1 MIKRVLVLIP
11 LGLGVTLLVFL
22 AMHFVPG
29 DPVLIMLGVETTEA
43 MAAQLRA
50 DHGLDKPLPIQYLN
64 WLGRLLQGD
73 LGKSIITGVSVQ
85 KEIMTRLAVT
95 AQLTFF
101 GVLLSLFIAIPLGV
115 LSAIYQDSWADFL
128 IRVISLMGIS
138 LPNFAI
144 GILLILFTSRNL
156 GWSAPLG
163 FTNIWVDPWKSIQI
177 LILPVIALGTGL
189 AASVSRMTRSS
200 VLEVFRQDFTRTAR
214 AKGLHERVVIYK
226 HVLRNALIPI
236 MTLVGLQIGML
247 MGGTVVIEEVFAL
260 PGIGRLTLTALN
272 TRDYPVVM
280 ACVLVIAL
288 TFAVVNTLVDLLY
301 VVVDPRIRYD

>member
-1 MIKRVLVLIP
+1 MIVLA
-11 LGLGVTLLVFL
+11 LV
-22 AMHFVPG
+22 P
-29 DPVLIMLGVETTEA
+29 
-43 MAAQLRA
+43 
-50 DHGLDKPLPIQYLN
+50 
-64 WLGRLLQGD
+64 
-73 LGKSIITGVSVQ
+73 
-85 KEIMTRLAVT
+85 
-95 AQLTFF
+95 
-101 GVLLSLFIAIPLGV
+101 
-115 LSAIYQDSWADFL
+115 
-128 IRVISLMGIS
+128 
-138 LPNFAI
+138 
-144 GILLILFTSRNL
+144 
-156 GWSAPLG
+156 
-163 FTNIWVDPWKSIQI
+163 
-177 LILPVIALGTGL
+177 
-189 AASVSRMTRSS
+189 ASVSRMTRSS